1 MHLALDRRL
10 AGLIMGSMGKLKQ
23 KQPKERRAKTNGD
36 QRSIKFDGRDDLER
50 TERNGAVNPGML
62 ARQTRTETETITKGE
77 TMSKP
82 KKTAKSKK
90 VVVKLTKNGKL
101 TSVKIKGDFSA
112 TEKTQT
118 KTKKFPFDKETIK
131 TANKV
136 VEKLIP
142 TLTRDKLMLAAK
154 AKGVKNYRVLNKA
167 ELTEVVNPDA
177 TQETIDKVVKGAV
190 DRWQAGW
197 GHKGGRVHKIKREY
211 KITKG
216 EQTNEKKE
224 NNAKAKK
231 SNV

>member
-1 MHLALDRRL
+1 
-10 AGLIMGSMGKLKQ
+10 
-23 KQPKERRAKTNGD
+23 
-36 QRSIKFDGRDDLER
+36 
-50 TERNGAVNPGML
+50 
-62 ARQTRTETETITKGE
+62 
-77 TMSKP
+77 MSKP

-90 VVVKLTKNGKL
+90 AVVKLTKNGKL

-167 ELTEVVNPDA
+167 ELSEVVNPDA
-177 TQETIDKVVKGAV
+177 TQETIDRVVKGAV
-190 DRWQAGW
+190 DRWQTGW

-224 NNAKAKK
+224 NNAKAEKN
-231 SNV
+231 NV